1 MSTEFR
7 DIVFQAARSLRQE
20 ESQDLVYLYNLPPSF
35 SQSRP
40 IEVLMQLEVLQKISE
55 SNPET
60 LAIVLERVKRFDL
73 AKDVRKWMKQS
84 KKKKEKRTA
93 IISHDQTPTPTSQ
106 FLHAEVA
113 ITKMTIE
120 HAVHRLHVLQEHIE
134 LWSSNCDVSH
144 ELNDAVQFCSFVT
157 TKLST
162 IEKKLVP
169 GRCFRRSSS
178 SPSSSDEE
186 QSPPSSFTSTIGMT
200 CDDM

>member
-7 DIVFQAARSLRQE
+7 DIVFQTARSLRQE
-20 ESQDLVYLYNLPPSF
+20 ESQDLVYLYNLRPSF
-35 SQSRP
+35 NQSRP
-40 IEVLMQLEVLQKISE
+40 IEVLMQLEVLQNISE

-93 IISHDQTPTPTSQ
+93 IIPHEQTPTSQ
-106 FLHAEVA
+106 FLHAEVV
-113 ITKMTIE
+113 ISKMGIE
-120 HAVHRLHVLQEHIE
+120 HVVHRLHVLQEHIE
-134 LWSSNCDVSH
+134 LWLSNCDVSP
-144 ELNDAVQFCSFVT
+144 ELKDAVQFCSLVT

-178 SPSSSDEE
+178 SPSTSDEE
-186 QSPPSSFTSTIGMT
+186 RLPSSSFTSTIGMT
-200 CDDM
+200 IV